1 MRRNGFLGKLA
12 SVVVCV
18 LVLLVSALPASAVDL
33 DVPTW
38 YGGAVKAFERLG
50 VSSAELPWWI
60 SKGTARKVLQLKDD
74 VLTIDAKL
82 DDRQNGVPSQ
92 ADFDKALDAH
102 KAQIQ
107 YQDTTVDVRKWLNAL
122 GSTFSDGYAG
132 AVNGS
137 LKYGDLGY
145 IPTEE
150 EISQESVKL
159 SHPSS
164 YLLVQAMNMDDDETV
179 ATSPSSCST
188 MGAVVNA
195 VDKAWAAGAE
205 TPGTVLAAAPSYDP
219 EFGDVI
225 GYDSKDF
232 KKYDAL
238 TVLDR
243 DGGSTYANKIKG
255 EIDSKA
261 TGSGISSKN
270 MNSQTITGK
279 TASKS
284 TFAGIMK
291 NGTGLLKGA
300 LTQLGGDYLTGAVH
314 DGLQNLIDLT
324 YGTQAWCSSYAWGI
338 SSNNAVLGTLSVMGK
353 TATKYLAGLDCDE
366 EDGRKQALED
376 QQWAEKMKQFKGN
389 EENGQTIGSNVYTWT
404 WSPWYTSSA
413 QGHHIYVRMKYYK
426 DTKGHEFLDS
436 ASLQVES
443 DISDDEKRKY
453 YPDFFISRIN
463 NPEKYSL
470 QYLMGPG
477 EVREL
482 LGKPWYYDE
491 STHKSYEDYSQ
502 AYDRICEAGYPSD
515 PLLSRIGLRILL
527 DHSLNIIMP
536 GDPDFVFS
544 HARFHYG
551 RKGLY
556 EIIADGQFTGW
567 ANAGTLANPDAS
579 LTGELFEFSQCGDD
593 CPTAYQSQSK
603 PQQVTTTVTST
614 GADGASYSSAVSG
627 MSDGS
632 GYAPSTIQT
641 KVNDDGSLSGSV
653 SIDTKAENGQTVN
666 FGAGS
671 LDGIYPNAAGKRLDL
686 IDVKTGQSCFS
697 EGYAC
702 ADWVKETQQI
712 VPDHQLDV
720 NFKGTTKE
728 YPALTYKCSYDVPGK
743 ITEVPLGEC
752 IAYAPQFKPEAQKSG
767 QTTGEPDGSTS
778 TNTTTEPDTGYS
790 YTDCVRSA
798 TAETAAAWL
807 YSPVTC
813 AAHQLFI
820 PDEKVMTTTAARF
833 QRDTSDGIMPQ
844 FKALQ
849 TNWGAFFDSFGG
861 DCHGIRVSFGWGDF
875 KIFDDAEFLNACPGT
890 QLDYLPKLCRAAI
903 TVGLAIVAFSICR
916 KAVMAIF
923 DYNIPDGGTGVV

>member
-1 MRRNGFLGKLA
+1 MRRNGFLGKIA

-38 YGGAVKAFERLG
+38 YGGAVKAFDRLG

-122 GSTFSDGYAG
+122 GETFSDGYAG
-132 AVNGS
+132 SVNGS

-150 EISQESVKL
+150 EINQESVKL

-205 TPGTVLAAAPSYDP
+205 TPGTVLAAAPPSYDP

-225 GYDSKDF
+225 GYDSSDF
-232 KKYDAL
+232 KKYDSL

-243 DGGSTYANKIKG
+243 DGGSTYSGKIKG
-255 EIDSKA
+255 EIDAKA
-261 TGSGISSKN
+261 KGSGISSKN

-324 YGTQAWCSSYAWGI
+324 YGTQAWCDSYAWGI

-366 EDGRKQALED
+366 EDARKQALED
-376 QQWAEKMKQFKGN
+376 QQWAEKMQELNSTKNMPTEYDLSDFPCGFFQGDKMSYSVCFTRLRSGVSKDDPDYSRLYKG
-389 EENGQTIGSNVYTWT
+389 ENY
-404 WSPWYTSSA
+404 WYLSGKIRFSF
-413 QGHHIYVRMKYYK
+413 IN
-426 DTKGHEFLDS
+426 
-436 ASLQVES
+436 
-443 DISDDEKRKY
+443 RKY
-453 YPDFFISRIN
+453 QGSFEN
-463 NPEKYSL
+463 L
-470 QYLMGPG
+470 QIHT
-477 EVREL
+477 
-482 LGKPWYYDE
+482 D
-491 STHKSYEDYSQ
+491 YEDHEHNGNAVFRVQSYWKPDGTISFPF
-502 AYDRICEAGYPSD
+502 YDFKDVVVGETVPFSFVLTGLHGGYCPANGDEGRSGCNCLD
-515 PLLSRIGLRILL
+515 ALLSDWTYYSDFDFTDSGMGQKKMTFVDDLTSTTPTDKRPSA
-527 DHSLNIIMP
+527 DSL
-536 GDPDFVFS
+536 
-544 HARFHYG
+544 
-551 RKGLY
+551 K
-556 EIIADGQFTGW
+556 
-567 ANAGTLANPDAS
+567 
-579 LTGELFEFSQCGDD
+579 
-593 CPTAYQSQSK
+593 K
-603 PQQVTTTVTST
+603 QQTPSPIPVSTSATTT
-614 GADGASYSSAVSG
+614 GADGATYSSAVSG

-666 FGAGS
+666 FGTGS

-790 YTDCVRSA
+790 YTDCVQSA